1 MGMDVFGNEPKNEA
15 GEYFRNNVWW
25 WRPLWDFVASIDEI
39 YSVEKNA
46 NRLISEEMYQSG
58 HCNDGVGLETQE
70 DCDELLNRLGWAIEE
85 GLADHQEKQYS
96 EIVKQAKETN
106 KFVEK
111 EMQEFQDKM
120 KKKLGND
127 VVPYDYPKKD
137 KAKWDAIYRKRD
149 NRESYPFSKENVEEF
164 CKFLEN
170 CGGFRIC

>member
-1 MGMDVFGNEPKNEA
+1 MGMDVYGNQPKNEA

-25 WRPLWDFVASIDEI
+25 WRRLWDFIFDIDKLFSEHFK
-39 YSVEKNA
+39 VE
-46 NRLISEEMYQSG
+46 RLISEDLYQSG
-58 HCNDGVGLETQE
+58 HCNDGVGLDTEL
-70 DCDELLNRLGWAIEE
+70 DCKNLAKRVAWAIEE
-85 GLADHQEKQYS
+85 KLAEHREKEVNE
-96 EIVKQAKETN
+96 EIEQAKETN

-137 KAKWDAIYRKRD
+137 KAKWEAIYSKRD